1 VGQDGILRAGWQ
13 PAQLAGF
20 QPAADWQSAPQLRGI
35 FVKYMRRTF
44 CAIALL
50 ALASVLVR
58 SARVGLAG
66 DYVDPISKITAQ
78 DEALYAHS
86 AIRMARQGGWLTPM
100 FMGRY
105 ALYKP
110 PLLMWVSGFSA
121 RILGVSRL
129 ALRLPVALLASLSV
143 CLVFLWPAE
152 LRSWQAGACA
162 AALLASSHLWHVLAG
177 MSMTDGLL
185 VTFYTAAMFCLF
197 SDPWLESKWAL
208 WGFAGSVAAAILTKS
223 VAGVLPLGV
232 LALYWLA
239 GPRRQRP
246 SFRRACLAVTL
257 ALALAAPWFAYQLCV
272 HGRWFRAEHIGIEIL
287 GFGAGAPPQTSQEN
301 QALFYLMRMALVD
314 PVLTALALAALPA
327 FVMEVRKWSAAPVL
341 LLCWL
346 ASLAAAV
353 FGWQYRNISYLL
365 PMLPA
370 LAILATAYGPL
381 FSKRRAPWM
390 LALVTAAFGAKAA
403 APAAP
408 WGLSF
413 QRGTVQA
420 DSPLLSDYCQRARGN
435 ELILVGMDDDLY
447 ASTLPLA
454 KLRYCLVGA
463 NLAGGPYAM
472 SFDRMGIILTAAQFD
487 SLDQWEPVFRQR
499 LREWGLDSGEP
510 IGTLILAGSPE
521 ELARTIRAHPSS
533 DFLLP
538 ERYRAAVEQAA
549 QAGHQLI
556 EASEGHVFLLS
567 REARPRAAP
576 PAWSCCM

>member
-1 VGQDGILRAGWQ
+1 MR
-13 PAQLAGF
+13 PA
-20 QPAADWQSAPQLRGI
+20 
-35 FVKYMRRTF
+35 F
-44 CAIALL
+44 CAVALV
-50 ALASVLVR
+50 ALACLLVR

-66 DYVDPISKITAQ
+66 DYVDPISKVTAQ

-86 AIRMARQGGWLTPM
+86 AIRAARQGGWLTPI

-105 ALYKP
+105 GLYKP

-143 CLVFLWPAE
+143 GLVFLWGAE

-162 AALLASSHLWHVLAG
+162 AALLVSNHLWHVLAG

-185 VTFYTAAMFCLF
+185 AAFYTAAMFALF

-232 LALYWLA
+232 LALYWLVA
-239 GPRRQRP
+239 PRRQRP
-246 SFRRACLAVTL
+246 SLSRACLAMAL
-257 ALALAAPWFAYQLCV
+257 ALALAAPWFAYQLWA
-272 HGRWFRAEHIGIEIL
+272 HGRWFWAEHIGVEIL
-287 GFGAGAPPQTSQEN
+287 GFGAGAPPQTSREN
-301 QALFYLMRMALVD
+301 QALFYLMRMALID
-314 PVLTALALAALPA
+314 PVLAAFALTALPR
-327 FVMEVRKWSAAPVL
+327 FVKELRKWSAAPVL

-346 ASLAAAV
+346 ATLAAAV

-365 PMLPA
+365 PMVPA
-370 LAILATAYGPL
+370 LAILATVYGPL
-381 FSKRRAPWM
+381 FSKRTAPWM
-390 LALVTAAFGAKAA
+390 LALIAAAFVVKAA
-403 APAAP
+403 TPAAP
-408 WGLSF
+408 WGISF
-413 QRGTVQA
+413 HRGTVQA
-420 DSPLLSDYCQRARGN
+420 DAPLVSGYCQRARGN

-463 NLAGGPYAM
+463 SLAGGQYGMDFA
-472 SFDRMGIILTAAQFD
+472 RMGIILTAAQFD
-487 SLDQWEPVFRQR
+487 GLDRWQPVFRER
-499 LREWGLDSGEP
+499 LREWGLDSGEA

-521 ELARTIRAHPSS
+521 ELAWTIGAHPGS

-538 ERYRAAVEQAA
+538 EQYRAAVEQAA
-549 QAGHQLI
+549 RATHQLV
-556 EASEGHVFLLS
+556 EAGGNHFFLLS
-567 REARPRAAP
+567 REARPRSAP
-576 PAWSCCM
+576 PGWSCGL

>member
-1 VGQDGILRAGWQ
+1 MR
-13 PAQLAGF
+13 LA
-20 QPAADWQSAPQLRGI
+20 L
-35 FVKYMRRTF
+35 
-44 CAIALL
+44 CAVALL
-50 ALASVLVR
+50 ALACLLVR

-66 DYVDPISKITAQ
+66 DYVDPISKVTAQ

-86 AIRMARQGGWLTPM
+86 AIRAARQGGWLTPI

-105 ALYKP
+105 GLYKP
-110 PLLMWVSGFSA
+110 PLLMWVSGLSV

-129 ALRLPVALLASLSV
+129 ALRLPVALLASLSAG
-143 CLVFLWPAE
+143 LVFLWAAE

-162 AALLASSHLWHVLAG
+162 AALLVSNHLWHVLAG

-185 VTFYTAAMFCLF
+185 VAFYTAAMFCLF
-197 SDPWLESKWAL
+197 SDPWLESKSAL
-208 WGFAGSVAAAILTKS
+208 WGFAASVAAAILTKS

-246 SFRRACLAVTL
+246 SFSRACLAVAL
-257 ALALAAPWFAYQLCV
+257 ALALAAPWFAYQLWA
-272 HGRWFRAEHIGIEIL
+272 HGRWFWAEHIGVEIL

-314 PVLTALALAALPA
+314 PVLAAAALAALPR
-327 FVMEVRKWSAAPVL
+327 FVVEVRKWSAAPVL

-353 FGWQYRNISYLL
+353 FGWQYRNIAYLL
-365 PMLPA
+365 PMVPP
-370 LAILATAYGPL
+370 LAILATGYGPL

-390 LALVTAAFGAKAA
+390 LAFLTAAFVAKAA
-403 APAAP
+403 LPDAP

-413 QRGTVQA
+413 HRGTVQA
-420 DSPLLSDYCQRARGN
+420 DAPLLSEYCQRARGN

-463 NLAGGPYAM
+463 NLAGGQYGMNFAQ
-472 SFDRMGIILTAAQFD
+472 MGIILTAAQFD
-487 SLDQWEPVFRQR
+487 GLDQWEPVFRQR
-499 LREWGLDSGEP
+499 LRDWGLDSGEP

-521 ELARTIRAHPSS
+521 ELAQMIRAHPAS

-538 ERYRAAVEQAA
+538 QQYRAAVEPAA
-549 QAGHQLI
+549 QPTHQLV
-556 EASEGHVFLLS
+556 EAAASHFFLLS
-567 REARPRAAP
+567 REARQRAAP
-576 PAWSCCM
+576 PAWSCGL

>member
-1 VGQDGILRAGWQ
+1 
-13 PAQLAGF
+13 
-20 QPAADWQSAPQLRGI
+20 
-35 FVKYMRRTF
+35 MRRTL
-44 CAIALL
+44 CAVALL
-50 ALASVLVR
+50 ALACLLVR

-66 DYVDPISKITAQ
+66 DYVDPVSKVTAQ

-86 AIRMARQGGWLTPM
+86 AIRAARQGGWLTPI

-105 ALYKP
+105 GLYKP
-110 PLLMWVSGFSA
+110 PLLMWVSGLSA

-143 CLVFLWPAE
+143 CLVFLWAAE
-152 LRSWQAGACA
+152 LRCWQTGACA
-162 AALLASSHLWHVLAG
+162 AALLVSNHLWHVLAG
-177 MSMTDGLL
+177 MCLTDGLL
-185 VTFYTAAMFCLF
+185 VAFYTAAMFCLF
-197 SDPWLESKWAL
+197 SDPWLESKSAL

-232 LALYWLA
+232 LAFYWLA

-246 SFRRACLAVTL
+246 TLARACLAAAL

-272 HGRWFRAEHIGIEIL
+272 HGRWFWTEHIGVEIL

-301 QALFYLMRMALVD
+301 QALFYVMRMALVD
-314 PVLTALALAALPA
+314 PVLAAVALTALPR
-327 FVMEVRKWSAAPVL
+327 FVGELRKWSAAPVL

-365 PMLPA
+365 PMVPA
-370 LAILATAYGPL
+370 LAILATVYGPL
-381 FSKRRAPWM
+381 FSKGRASWM
-390 LALVTAAFGAKAA
+390 LALITAAFVVKAA
-403 APAAP
+403 TPAAA

-420 DSPLLSDYCQRARGN
+420 DAPLLSAYCQRARGN

-463 NLAGGPYAM
+463 NLAGGQYGM
-472 SFDRMGIILTAAQFD
+472 NFDQMGIILTAAQFD
-487 SLDQWEPVFRQR
+487 GLDQWEPVFRQR

-521 ELARTIRAHPSS
+521 ELARTIRAHPAS

-538 ERYRAAVEQAA
+538 QQYRAAVEATA
-549 QAGHQLI
+549 LATHRLVEVGGNHF
-556 EASEGHVFLLS
+556 FLLS
-567 REARPRAAP
+567 RGARPRAAP
-576 PAWSCCM
+576 PGWSCCL

>member
-1 VGQDGILRAGWQ
+1 
-13 PAQLAGF
+13 
-20 QPAADWQSAPQLRGI
+20 
-35 FVKYMRRTF
+35 MRRSF
-44 CAIALL
+44 GAVALL
-50 ALASVLVR
+50 ALACLLVR

-66 DYVDPISKITAQ
+66 DYVDPVSKVTAQ

-86 AIRMARQGGWLTPM
+86 AIRAARQGGWLTPI

-105 ALYKP
+105 GLYKP
-110 PLLMWVSGFSA
+110 PLLMWVSGLSV

-129 ALRLPVALLASLSV
+129 ALRLPVALLASLSAG
-143 CLVFLWPAE
+143 LVFLWAAE

-162 AALLASSHLWHVLAG
+162 AVLLVSNHLWHVLAG

-185 VTFYTAAMFCLF
+185 AAFYTAAMFCLF
-197 SDPWLESKWAL
+197 SDPWLESKSAL

-232 LALYWLA
+232 LALYCLVA
-239 GPRRQRP
+239 PRRQRP
-246 SFRRACLAVTL
+246 SFSRACLAVAL
-257 ALALAAPWFAYQLCV
+257 ALALAAPWFAYQLWA
-272 HGRWFRAEHIGIEIL
+272 HGRWFWAEHIGVEIL

-314 PVLTALALAALPA
+314 PVLAAAALAALPR
-327 FVMEVRKWSAAPVL
+327 FVVEVRKWSAAPVL

-353 FGWQYRNISYLL
+353 LGWQYRNIAYLL
-365 PMLPA
+365 PMVPP
-370 LAILATAYGPL
+370 LAILAAGYGPL
-381 FSKRRAPWM
+381 FSKRTAPWM
-390 LALVTAAFGAKAA
+390 LALIIAAFVVKAA
-403 APAAP
+403 MPDAP
-408 WGLSF
+408 WGISF
-413 QRGTVQA
+413 HRGTVQA
-420 DSPLLSDYCQRARGN
+420 DAPLLSEYCQRARGN

-463 NLAGGPYAM
+463 SLAGGQYGM
-472 SFDRMGIILTAAQFD
+472 NFGDMGIILTAAQFD
-487 SLDQWEPVFRQR
+487 GLDQWEAVFRQR
-499 LREWGLDSGEP
+499 LRDWGLDSGEP

-521 ELARTIRAHPSS
+521 ELARMIRAHPAS

-538 ERYRAAVEQAA
+538 QQYRAAVEAA
-549 QAGHQLI
+549 ALATHQLV
-556 EASEGHVFLLS
+556 EGAGNHFFLLS

-576 PAWSCCM
+576 PAWSCWL

>member
-1 VGQDGILRAGWQ
+1 V
-13 PAQLAGF
+13 
-20 QPAADWQSAPQLRGI
+20 
-35 FVKYMRRTF
+35 
-44 CAIALL
+44 
-50 ALASVLVR
+50 
-58 SARVGLAG
+58 
-66 DYVDPISKITAQ
+66 TAQ

-86 AIRMARQGGWLTPM
+86 AIRAARQGGWLTPI

-105 ALYKP
+105 GLYKP
-110 PLLMWVSGFSA
+110 PLLMWVCGLSV
-121 RILGVSRL
+121 RLLGVSRL

-143 CLVFLWPAE
+143 GLVFLWVAE

-162 AALLASSHLWHVLAG
+162 AALLVSNHLWHVLAG

-185 VTFYTAAMFCLF
+185 AAFYTAAMFCLF
-197 SDPWLESKWAL
+197 WDPWLESKSAL

-246 SFRRACLAVTL
+246 SFSRVCLAAGL
-257 ALALAAPWFAYQLCV
+257 ALALAAPWFGYQLCV
-272 HGRWFRAEHIGIEIL
+272 HGRWFRAEHIGVEIL
-287 GFGAGAPPQTSQEN
+287 GFGGGAPPQTSQEN

-314 PVLTALALAALPA
+314 PVLTAVALTALPG
-327 FVMEVRKWSAAPVL
+327 FVMGVRKWSAAPVL

-353 FGWQYRNISYLL
+353 FVWQYRNISYLL
-365 PMLPA
+365 PMAPA
-370 LAILATAYGPL
+370 LAIMAAAYGRL
-381 FSKRRAPWM
+381 FSRRWAPWM
-390 LALVTAAFGAKAA
+390 LAFLGAAFVAKAV

-420 DSPLLSDYCQRARGN
+420 DAPLISGYCQRARGN

-463 NLAGGPYAM
+463 NLAGGRYGMNFA
-472 SFDRMGIILTAAQFD
+472 DMGIVLTAAQFD
-487 SLDQWEPVFRQR
+487 GLDQWEPVFRKR

-510 IGTLILAGSPE
+510 IGTLVLAGSPE
-521 ELARTIRAHPSS
+521 ELARTIGAHPAS

-538 ERYRAAVEQAA
+538 EQYRAAVEPAA
-549 QAGHQLI
+549 QPTHQLV
-556 EASEGHVFLLS
+556 EAGFDHFFLLS

-576 PAWSCCM
+576 PAWSCRL

>member
-1 VGQDGILRAGWQ
+1 
-13 PAQLAGF
+13 
-20 QPAADWQSAPQLRGI
+20 
-35 FVKYMRRTF
+35 MRRTV
-44 CAIALL
+44 CAVALL
-50 ALASVLVR
+50 ALACLLVR

-66 DYVDPISKITAQ
+66 DYVDPISKVTAQ

-86 AIRMARQGGWLTPM
+86 AIRAARQGGWLTPI

-105 ALYKP
+105 GLYKP
-110 PLLMWVSGFSA
+110 PLLMWVSGLSV

-143 CLVFLWPAE
+143 GLVFLWVAE

-162 AALLASSHLWHVLAG
+162 AALVVSSHLWHVLAG

-185 VTFYTAAMFCLF
+185 AAFYTAAMFCLF
-197 SDPWLESKWAL
+197 WDPWLESKSAL

-246 SFRRACLAVTL
+246 SLSRACLAATL
-257 ALALAAPWFAYQLCV
+257 ALALASPWFVYQLCI
-272 HGRWFRAEHIGIEIL
+272 HGRWFWAEHVGVELL

-314 PVLTALALAALPA
+314 PVLAAVALTALPG
-327 FVMEVRKWSAAPVL
+327 FVAGVRKWSAGAVL

-353 FGWQYRNISYLL
+353 FGWQYRNIAYLL
-365 PMLPA
+365 PMVPA
-370 LAILATAYGPL
+370 LAILAAGYGTL
-381 FSKRRAPWM
+381 FSKRWAPWM
-390 LALVTAAFGAKAA
+390 LVFLGAAFGAKATL
-403 APAAP
+403 PAAP

-413 QRGTVQA
+413 ERGTVQA
-420 DSPLLSDYCQRARGN
+420 EAPLLSQYCQRARGN

-463 NLAGGPYAM
+463 NGGGGPYGM
-472 SFDRMGIILTAAQFD
+472 DFDRMGIVLTAAQFD
-487 SLDQWEPVFRQR
+487 GLAQGEPVFRQR
-499 LREWGLDSGEP
+499 LREWGLDSAEP
-510 IGTLILAGSPE
+510 IGTLILADSPE
-521 ELARTIRAHPSS
+521 ELARMIRAHPLS

-538 ERYRAAVEQAA
+538 QQYRAAVEPAA
-549 QAGHQLI
+549 GPSHQLV
-556 EASEGHVFLLS
+556 EAAENHFFLLS

-576 PAWSCCM
+576 PAWSCGL